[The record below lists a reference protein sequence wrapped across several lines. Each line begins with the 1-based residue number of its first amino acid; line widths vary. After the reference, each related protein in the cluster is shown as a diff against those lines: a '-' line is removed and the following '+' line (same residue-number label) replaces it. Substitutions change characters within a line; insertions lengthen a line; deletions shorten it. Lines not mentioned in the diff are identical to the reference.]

1 MAVTPQKPAHI
12 AGQRPDIGALAALGF
27 EGRGLGIVGDEP
39 AMTATLM
46 TRTGEATWT
55 TTTPWDTVAPR
66 LLNFVAPSRFKF

>member
-1 MAVTPQKPAHI
+1 V
-12 AGQRPDIGALAALGF
+12 G
-27 EGRGLGIVGDEP
+27 GRLIGIVGDEP
-39 AMTATLM
+39 AMYATLM

>member
-1 MAVTPQKPAHI
+1 
-12 AGQRPDIGALAALGF
+12 
-27 EGRGLGIVGDEP
+27 
-39 AMTATLM
+39 M